1 MKLFSTIAIGIIILF
16 SSCGTGNTDKGQQ
29 YSGIIEPTGI
39 TSYQYG
45 THTLDTGDEFYAL
58 KSEVIDLSQYEGKK
72 VTITA
77 TEIEGYPVD
86 GGPVYLNVTKVK
98 NQ

>member
-1 MKLFSTIAIGIIILF
+1 MKLFSAIAVGILIFF
-16 SSCGTGNTDKGQQ
+16 STACGSGNAEGQT
-29 YSGIIEPTGI
+29 YSGTIQPTGI

-45 THTLDTGDEFYAL
+45 THTLESGDEFYAL
-58 KSEVIDLSQYEGKK
+58 KSETIDLSQYEGQK
-72 VTITA
+72 VTVNA
-77 TEIEGYPVD
+77 TKIEGYPVD